1 MEHMISIHNGER
13 EQDTDDHKT
22 DHKTT
27 LEVDPKQSILVFGG
41 DVCDK
46 GGNDLYVIRQLL
58 SLKRRYGNRVH
69 FIMGNRDINKMR
81 ILQELGINSSSSSSS
96 SGSSSG
102 SSDTSSQEKMP
113 PHGGINWFRG
123 TGLQGDPQLIHKY
136 YTSTSAQENDDKG
149 NDDEILVKSDLAK
162 ILVSD
167 VPAERLKWILRKTM
181 GSPDA
186 FEFRR
191 NELKEEKE
199 FVIRYTLTDD
209 RYSSASA
216 NNHNHN
222 HVSDEEV
229 VESYRNSCH
238 PIHGVMGEYLSEGR
252 LCLMIG
258 GAMFVHG
265 SLPITPEA
273 VAQYESANANA
284 NASNSNEC
292 ERTDVDIDVD
302 VDAIDA
308 KNKFWDWFLNYAT
321 PFAKNEMPT
330 STSEWAD
337 GLNAFAKRQ
346 GDAWKRNITLSETET
361 ETISETETSATS
373 SLDERSNMKKGFWS
387 TSGGYQKGDN
397 ESDLAVEFGSL
408 CQYGMGWLPDRSRN
422 PTCVYNSWMQDGMPR
437 YLKAEEN
444 ASYKAIID
452 DFFDISGLDVIVT
465 GHQPGELLYLYI
477 YIHMNIRRAL

>member
-1 MEHMISIHNGER
+1 MGYFKRFIQASRILDFEHVEPNLSPGLEYFPYDKRVVFQHSIEEEMEHMIHKGEHDDDVHKSNHNVNSA
-13 EQDTDDHKT
+13 
-22 DHKTT
+22 T

-58 SLKRRYGNRVH
+58 SLKKRYGNRVH

-81 ILQELGINSSSSSSS
+81 ILQELGITSSSSS
-96 SGSSSG
+96 
-102 SSDTSSQEKMP
+102 QEKLP

-123 TGLQGDPQLIHKY
+123 TGLQGDPELIHKY
-136 YTSTSAQENDDKG
+136 YTSAQEDDLNDEEKM
-149 NDDEILVKSDLAK
+149 NLAN

-191 NELKEEKE
+191 NELKEEQE
-199 FVIRYTLTDD
+199 FVARYKGKNLDNG
-209 RYSSASA
+209 SAI
-216 NNHNHN
+216 NY

-238 PIHGVMGEYLSEGR
+238 PTHGVMGEYLSEGR
-252 LCLMIG
+252 LCLIIG
-258 GAMFVHG
+258 GAMFMHG

-273 VAQYESANANA
+273 LSQYE
-284 NASNSNEC
+284 NASN
-292 ERTDVDIDVD
+292 ERTD
-302 VDAIDA
+302 IDA
-308 KNKFWDWFLNYAT
+308 NKRFWAWFLDYAT
-321 PFAKNEMPT
+321 PFARNEMPA
-330 STSEWAD
+330 STSEWAN

-346 GDAWKRNITLSETET
+346 DDAWKRNITFSET
-361 ETISETETSATS
+361 STSLA
-373 SLDERSNMKKGFWS
+373 ERNNAKKEFWS
-387 TSGGYQKGDN
+387 TGGGYQKGDN

-408 CQYGMGWLPDRSRN
+408 CQYGMGWLPDRSKN
-422 PTCVYNSWMQDGMPR
+422 PTVVYNSWMQDGMPR
-437 YLKAEEN
+437 YLRDEEN

-452 DFFDISGLDVIVT
+452 DFFEISGLDVIVT
-465 GHQPGELLYLYI
+465 GHQPGECMHQMSASIQSILFY
-477 YIHMNIRRAL
+477 